1 MERASDRRYR
11 QARDVPGSP
20 ADRLYGPARRLRLYP
35 QNMHSGS
42 GKRGRLA
49 PGELAVL
56 KQIRARAA
64 QFSHGGLR
72 LGIGDDCALLRVGR
86 GEELAVT
93 TDLSIAGR
101 HFLLE
106 WQTPESI
113 GHRTLARGLS
123 DLAAMGARPVAAFL
137 SLGVPA
143 DLVQNAKGR
152 EPWPSKKPWIV
163 RFLDGFFALADAFQ
177 TPLAGG
183 DLAESPLVVA
193 DVVLVGAVRRGKA
206 LLRSGARPGDLLY
219 VTGTLGGS
227 AAGLTRLA
235 KLADGDRKLQT
246 GPPRI
251 PAKLQSLLAPH
262 LYPQPRIAQGLW
274 LARRGVA
281 TAAIDLSDGFSTDLA
296 HMCEES
302 HVSAEVNAAALPVSS
317 GATLE
322 QALHGGEDYELLFT
336 ASPEALVPRRIGG
349 VPVTRIGRILRT
361 RKGRPQITLVTAEGT
376 QTLAPQ
382 GWEHFS
388 H

>member
-1 MERASDRRYR
+1 
-11 QARDVPGSP
+11 
-20 ADRLYGPARRLRLYP
+20 
-35 QNMHSGS
+35 MHSGS
-42 GKRGRLA
+42 GKSGKVA

-56 KQIRARAA
+56 KRIRARAVRLSHSGA
-64 QFSHGGLR
+64 HGGLR

-101 HFLLE
+101 HFRLE

-113 GHRTLARGLS
+113 GHRSLARGLS

-137 SLGVPA
+137 SLGVPKE
-143 DLVQNAKGR
+143 LSQKAKGR
-152 EPWPSKKPWIV
+152 EPWIA

-193 DVVLVGAVRRGKA
+193 DIVLVGAEPRGKA

-227 AAGLTRLA
+227 AAGLARLA
-235 KLADGDRKLQT
+235 ELAADRKVQS
-246 GPPRI
+246 GPLRI
-251 PAKLQSLLAPH
+251 PAKLQAVLAPH
-262 LYPQPRIAQGLW
+262 LSPQPRIAQGLW
-274 LARRGVA
+274 LARRGIA
-281 TAAIDLSDGFSTDLA
+281 TAAIDLSDGLSTDLA
-296 HMCEES
+296 HLCEES
-302 HVSAEVNAAALPVSS
+302 SVAAEVDAAALPVHS

-336 ASPEALVPRRIGG
+336 APPDARVPRRIAG
-349 VPVTRIGRILRT
+349 VPITCVGRILRT
-361 RKGRPQITLVTAEGT
+361 RKGRPQ
-376 QTLAPQ
+376 
-382 GWEHFS
+382 S
-388 H
+388 RS